1 MSNQYYPR
9 RSHPAQYGED
19 RFGPPTLER
28 NGSEHRVGRF
38 TSFLLRFL
46 SPTRGTE
53 GVVKTIEKAWLEVE
67 LPLAKGRRRDSKITF
82 PLRRL
87 RGKITIMMHNFN
99 DIQIIIMAGGVG
111 SRFWPMST
119 PDYPKQFIDVMGVG
133 RSLIQLTVDRLKPIC
148 PVENMWVVT
157 NEKYI
162 RIVKEQIPDMPVD
175 NILAEP
181 EARNTA
187 PCIAYACW
195 KIQKKH
201 PDANIVVTPSD
212 ALVINTSEYQRVL
225 SKALSYTSD
234 KNAIVTIGIKP
245 SRPETGYGY
254 IAAAEPTSVDEIYK
268 VEAFKEKPNQE
279 TAEQY
284 LAAGNYYW
292 NAGIFVWNIDTI
304 SKAIRTFQ
312 PNLAS
317 IMDEM
322 APSFYTEQ
330 EKEVVGR
337 LFPTCEKISID
348 YAVMEKSK
356 EIYTLPAEFGW
367 SDLGSWGSLRTLI
380 PQDEAGNA
388 KVGKDISLYEC
399 KNCVV
404 HAADE
409 SKVVVQGLNGY
420 IVAEKNGQLLVCSSK
435 EEQRIK
441 EFAQ

>member
-1 MSNQYYPR
+1 MY
-9 RSHPAQYGED
+9 
-19 RFGPPTLER
+19 
-28 NGSEHRVGRF
+28 
-38 TSFLLRFL
+38 
-46 SPTRGTE
+46 
-53 GVVKTIEKAWLEVE
+53 
-67 LPLAKGRRRDSKITF
+67 
-82 PLRRL
+82 
-87 RGKITIMMHNFN
+87 N

-111 SRFWPMST
+111 SRFWPMSS

-162 RIVKEQIPDMPVD
+162 SIVKEQIPDMPAD
-175 NILAEP
+175 NILSEP

-201 PDANIVVTPSD
+201 PDAIIVVTPSD
-212 ALVINTSEYQRVL
+212 ALVINISEYQRVL

-234 KNAIVTIGIKP
+234 NNAIVTIGIKP

-254 IAAAEPTSVDEIYK
+254 IAAVEPTSVDEIYK
-268 VEAFKEKPNQE
+268 VEAFKEKPNLK

-292 NAGIFVWNIDTI
+292 NTG
-304 SKAIRTFQ
+304 
-312 PNLAS
+312 

-330 EKEVVGR
+330 EKEVVGK

-367 SDLGSWGSLRTLI
+367 SDLGSWGSLRTLL

-388 KVGKDISLYEC
+388 KVGKDIRLYEC

-420 IVAEKNGQLLVCSSK
+420 IVAEKNGQLLVCSLK

-441 EFAQ
+441 EFGK

>member
-1 MSNQYYPR
+1 
-9 RSHPAQYGED
+9 
-19 RFGPPTLER
+19 
-28 NGSEHRVGRF
+28 
-38 TSFLLRFL
+38 
-46 SPTRGTE
+46 
-53 GVVKTIEKAWLEVE
+53 
-67 LPLAKGRRRDSKITF
+67 
-82 PLRRL
+82 
-87 RGKITIMMHNFN
+87 
-99 DIQIIIMAGGVG
+99 
-111 SRFWPMST
+111 
-119 PDYPKQFIDVMGVG
+119 
-133 RSLIQLTVDRLKPIC
+133 
-148 PVENMWVVT
+148 MWVVT

-187 PCIAYACW
+187 PCIADACW

-212 ALVINTSEYQRVL
+212 ALVINT
-225 SKALSYTSD
+225 
-234 KNAIVTIGIKP
+234 IGIKP
-245 SRPETGYGY
+245 SRPEAGYGY

-268 VEAFKEKPNQE
+268 VEAFKEKPNLE

-330 EKEVVGR
+330 EKEVVGK

-356 EIYTLPAEFGW
+356 EIYTLPAEFG
-367 SDLGSWGSLRTLI
+367 
-380 PQDEAGNA
+380 Q
-388 KVGKDISLYEC
+388 
-399 KNCVV
+399 
-404 HAADE
+404 
-409 SKVVVQGLNGY
+409 
-420 IVAEKNGQLLVCSSK
+420 
-435 EEQRIK
+435 
-441 EFAQ
+441 

>member
-1 MSNQYYPR
+1 MNINCNTY
-9 RSHPAQYGED
+9 
-19 RFGPPTLER
+19 
-28 NGSEHRVGRF
+28 V
-38 TSFLLRFL
+38 
-46 SPTRGTE
+46 
-53 GVVKTIEKAWLEVE
+53 
-67 LPLAKGRRRDSKITF
+67 
-82 PLRRL
+82 
-87 RGKITIMMHNFN
+87 
-99 DIQIIIMAGGVG
+99 IIMAGGVG

-148 PVENMWVVT
+148 PVENMWIVT

-162 RIVKEQIPDMPVD
+162 SIVKEQIPDMPVD

-201 PDANIVVTPSD
+201 PAANIVVTPSD

-245 SRPETGYGY
+245 NRP
-254 IAAAEPTSVDEIYK
+254 
-268 VEAFKEKPNQE
+268 E
-279 TAEQY
+279 TAEQH
-284 LAAGNYYW
+284 LAAGNNYW

-322 APSFYTEQ
+322 ASSFYTEK
-330 EKEVVGR
+330 EKEVVGK

-356 EIYTLPAEFGW
+356 DIFTLPAEFGW
-367 SDLGSWGSLRTLI
+367 SDLGSWGSLRTLL

-388 KVGKDISLYEC
+388 KVGKDIRLYEC

-409 SKVVVQGLNGY
+409 SKVVVQGLDGY
-420 IVAEKNGQLLVCSSK
+420 IVAEKHGQLLVCSLK

-441 EFAQ
+441 EFGK

>member
-1 MSNQYYPR
+1 MI
-9 RSHPAQYGED
+9 A
-19 RFGPPTLER
+19 
-28 NGSEHRVGRF
+28 
-38 TSFLLRFL
+38 L
-46 SPTRGTE
+46 SLYWHFAIRYE
-53 GVVKTIEKAWLEVE
+53 NI
-67 LPLAKGRRRDSKITF
+67 
-82 PLRRL
+82 
-87 RGKITIMMHNFN
+87 IMIHN

-111 SRFWPMST
+111 SRFWSMST

-175 NILAEP
+175 NILSEP

-245 SRPETGYGY
+245 NRP
-254 IAAAEPTSVDEIYK
+254 
-268 VEAFKEKPNQE
+268 E
-279 TAEQY
+279 TAEQH
-284 LAAGNYYW
+284 LAAGNNYW

-322 APSFYTEQ
+322 ASSFYTEK
-330 EKEVVGR
+330 EKEVVGK

-356 EIYTLPAEFGW
+356 DIFTLPAEFGW
-367 SDLGSWGSLRTLI
+367 SDLGSWGSLRTLL

-388 KVGKDISLYEC
+388 KVGKDIRLYEC

-409 SKVVVQGLNGY
+409 SKVVVQGLDGY
-420 IVAEKNGQLLVCSSK
+420 IVAEKHGQLLVCSLK

-441 EFAQ
+441 EFGK